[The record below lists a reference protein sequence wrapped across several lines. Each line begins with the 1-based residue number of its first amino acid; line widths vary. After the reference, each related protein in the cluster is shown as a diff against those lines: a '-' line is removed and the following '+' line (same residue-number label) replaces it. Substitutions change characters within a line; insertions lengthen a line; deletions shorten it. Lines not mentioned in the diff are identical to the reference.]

1 MGAETASIFFLRLV
15 NAKGIGGE
23 RGLSMDEKQILNKLN
38 WFYSLELNQVGL
50 YKAQSKYVE
59 DIYVRKVLE
68 RAVDIEQQHV
78 DNIAAQIRARD
89 GEPTSLGDVIAPLMG
104 KTSGNIV
111 SWLGLVPALKA
122 NIMLE
127 QKAMSDYKD
136 FILQI
141 GEDYELF
148 NLLWS
153 HLIDEDFHT
162 SWFHSK
168 VQEIEDSIK

>member
-1 MGAETASIFFLRLV
+1 
-15 NAKGIGGE
+15 
-23 RGLSMDEKQILNKLN
+23 MDEKQILNKLN

-50 YKAQSKYVE
+50 YSTQSKYVD
-59 DIYVRKVLE
+59 DIYTRKVLE
-68 RAVDIEQQHV
+68 RAANIEQQHV
-78 DNIAAQIRARD
+78 DNLALQIKLIG

-104 KTSGNIV
+104 KASGNLV
-111 SWLGLVPALKA
+111 SWLGLIPTLKA

-136 FILQI
+136 FILQV

-168 VQEIEDSIK
+168 VLELERETMS